1 MFLRRKDKGL
11 VMDCTLTM
19 AASGLPAGKELG
31 NHQVRSA
38 FEAEHVAIPVLS
50 VLYGKRG
57 ENIIDEEDA
66 SEMTPWLESWTI
78 KVQEEISCR
87 ITEREEWDA
96 YLQAR
101 DGADWMS
108 PLPPPIRKH
117 DMDLYQ
123 YSLDDLFDLQD
134 KLRELESA
142 VEDLGACT
150 SEERGRI
157 LSEAAELKDRLD
169 RTSWH
174 YEFEE
179 LTEEM
184 LDQMEMDSINQGDYP
199 EHIKAELE
207 DAFRRDS
214 PTDEELDRMY
224 EDYLDT
230 LASADM
236 EAGAQ

>member
-1 MFLRRKDKGL
+1 
-11 VMDCTLTM
+11 MDHALTM

-31 NHQVRSA
+31 NHQA
-38 FEAEHVAIPVLS
+38 GATFEIEHVAVPVLN
-50 VLYGKRG
+50 VLYGEKNW
-57 ENIIDEEDA
+57 NIIDEENV
-66 SEMTPWLESWTI
+66 SEMTPWLESWII

-101 DGADWMS
+101 DGADWMN
-108 PLPPPIRKH
+108 PPPPQIRKH

-134 KLRELESA
+134 RLRELESA
-142 VEDLGACT
+142 VEDLGSFT
-150 SEERGRI
+150 SEKRGRI

-184 LDQMEMDSINQGDYP
+184 LGQMEMDSINQGDYP
-199 EHIKAELE
+199 EHIKAEL
-207 DAFRRDS
+207 DAVFRCDS

-224 EDYLDT
+224 EDYL
-230 LASADM
+230 
-236 EAGAQ
+236 EKKGGPRR